1 MFGGIVLLF
10 GVISCF
16 TMPDSPFD
24 SHQTH
29 SVFDEPTDSTPLI
42 VQDAAD
48 YDNLGEM
55 APGERQRRE
64 LRDMSAS
71 NIVLIFVLNF
81 YKLCFIL
88 FAKLN
93 NWDRRFFGCWR
104 CFRLLLCW
112 WQTCLLVAL
121 PRLSYRKQTLL
132 KQEWIITSVNWT
144 CLWYCIEWIGM
155 IMNETN

>member
-24 SHQTH
+24 SHQTQN
-29 SVFDEPTDSTPLI
+29 VFDEPTDSTPLI

-71 NIVLIFVLNF
+71 NIVLIFVVNF
-81 YKLCFIL
+81 YKLLFFIL
-88 FAKLN
+88 FAKRN
-93 NWDRRFFGCWR
+93 N
-104 CFRLLLCW
+104 
-112 WQTCLLVAL
+112 
-121 PRLSYRKQTLL
+121 
-132 KQEWIITSVNWT
+132 
-144 CLWYCIEWIGM
+144 
-155 IMNETN
+155 